1 MNIKQL
7 TNRVEYDTLK
17 DHNSTRAVCA
27 TPTGRSPGPK
37 GF

>member
-1 MNIKQL
+1 MNIMLL

-17 DHNSTRAVCA
+17 DHVSTRAVCA

-37 GF
+37 GS